1 MTYVGCLRQLVEAF
15 WARLR
20 GEVFAYHNDREDAGK
35 ISCERFISR
44 IAADKQNWAAT
55 LEFNFLENVDYIAI
69 QLTFK
74 ERYIAMTLLTTAA

>member
-1 MTYVGCLRQLVEAF
+1 MANVGCLHQLPEAF

-20 GEVFAYHNDREDAGK
+20 GEVFVYDNHREDAGK
-35 ISCERFISR
+35 ISCKRIISR